1 MNQPDV
7 QEAREAFERAESES
21 DPTEKLDALEEALA
35 LVEEILEEEGLPEP
49 QKAFARNVRKTYLR
63 RLLQQL
69 MGATHVQFSDWFGY
83 MRLLLVDQRE
93 VVQEIVDADE
103 ALRDSFQSF
112 IALWS
117 RQFKD
122 ALGQDIDEFIKG

>member
-1 MNQPDV
+1 MTPDI
-7 QEAREAFERAESES
+7 QEVREAFERAETET
-21 DPTEKLDALEEALA
+21 DPSEKLEALEEGLA
-35 LVEEILEEEGLPEP
+35 LVDEILGEDVPEP
-49 QKAFARNVRKTYLR
+49 QKAFARNVRRTYLR

-93 VVQEIVDADE
+93 VVQEIMDADE
-103 ALRDSFQSF
+103 TLRDSFQSF
-112 IALWS
+112 MALWS

-122 ALGQDIDEFIKG
+122 ALGQDIESFVKG